1 MIPLQP
7 NVAVRQLTFK
17 NVHLELN
24 KNNTDKESKRYLESV
39 HYSVLHRGRVL
50 LSGVEGEVSS
60 GEVNNN
66 YNNKNCF
73 HVFYSR
79 F

>member
-7 NVAVRQLTFK
+7 NVTVRQLAFK
-17 NVHLELN
+17 NVRLELN
-24 KNNTDKESKRYLESV
+24 KDKESKKYLESV

-60 GEVNNN
+60 GEVKTIITIVE
-66 YNNKNCF
+66 Y
-73 HVFYSR
+73 Y
-79 F
+79 

>member
-7 NVAVRQLTFK
+7 NVTVSQLAFK

-24 KNNTDKESKRYLESV
+24 KENESKKYLESV

-60 GEVNNN
+60 GEV
-66 YNNKNCF
+66 KTMIMR
-73 HVFYSR
+73 VKYS
-79 F
+79 

>member
-7 NVAVRQLTFK
+7 NVAVRHLAFK

-24 KNNTDKESKRYLESV
+24 KDNNYNKESKRYLESF

-60 GEVNNN
+60 GEVHK
-66 YNNKNCF
+66 YMIRREKK
-73 HVFYSR
+73 
-79 F
+79 